1 MQKNKVLFYIVNDV
15 HMLDLAGAL
24 QAFYEAGNYDNPY
37 EIFFVS
43 DKKTAT
49 SSSHLQL
56 SKFVSPSKI
65 KLEKQDIVII
75 PGYTIDNKKE
85 NTTLS
90 TFLQKANALG
100 CTICS
105 ICTGTFALADSGILN
120 HKSCTTHWKYTQ
132 LLQKKYPLIQVE
144 ENRLFVKDQNIYSSA
159 GIATGIDLALFVL
172 EEKHG
177 AELAWKIARE
187 LVVYIRRDG
196 DEAQESIYLK
206 YRSHIHSGIHQIQ
219 DHIIHHLHE
228 KMSIDVL
235 ADKIFTSPR
244 NLTRLFK
251 KITGITIGD
260 YIEKM
265 RIERAK
271 QLIKAKYKMEAVA
284 AECGFKSVT
293 QLRSLF
299 KKK

>member
-1 MQKNKVLFYIVNDV
+1 MLFYIVSDV
-15 HMLDLAGAL
+15 HILDLAGAL
-24 QAFYEAGNYDNPY
+24 QAFYEAGNYGTTY
-37 EIFFVS
+37 EIIFIS
-43 DKKTAT
+43 DKRTAI
-49 SSSHLQL
+49 SSSQL
-56 SKFVSPSKI
+56 ILSEFVSPSKI

-75 PGYTIDNKKE
+75 PGYTIDDKKE
-85 NTTLS
+85 NAILS
-90 TFLQKANALG
+90 QFLQKANALN

-105 ICTGTFALADSGILN
+105 ICTGAFALADSGILN

-132 LLQKKYPLIQVE
+132 LLQKKHPLIQVE

-159 GIATGIDLALFVL
+159 GIATGIDLALFVI

-187 LVVYIRRDG
+187 LVVYIRRNG

-206 YRSHIHSGIHQIQ
+206 FRSHIHNGIHQIQ

-251 KITGITIGD
+251 KTIGITIGD

-265 RIERAK
+265 RIEKAK
-271 QLIKAKYKMEAVA
+271 QLIKAKYKMEIVA
-284 AECGFKSVT
+284 TACGFKSIN
-293 QLRSLF
+293 QLKTILR
-299 KKK
+299 K